1 MTTLISYKK
10 TKVSLI
16 ITLNIIEIIWKQAK
30 LAFEKQ
36 FWAQLLKKKMA
47 EP

>member
-16 ITLNIIEIIWKQAK
+16 ITLNIIAIIWKQN
-30 LAFEKQ
+30 
-36 FWAQLLKKKMA
+36 WRLKNNFGLNY
-47 EP
+47 